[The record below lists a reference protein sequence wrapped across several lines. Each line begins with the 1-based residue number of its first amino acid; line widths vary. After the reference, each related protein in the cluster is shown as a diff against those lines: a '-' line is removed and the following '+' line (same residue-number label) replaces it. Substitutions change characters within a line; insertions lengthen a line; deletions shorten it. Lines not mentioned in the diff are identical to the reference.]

1 MRDNF
6 NNFAPAP
13 GICLENA
20 PARPHIARSAI
31 EELISMKL
39 LLGPPASR
47 RDEGHAFAI
56 GAFQSRPRS
65 FTLWSR
71 LALLVLACA
80 LVLPA
85 EARKGAREIPSA
97 SLLGRNYL
105 RLADWARA
113 NNFEVHW
120 LKQDEIV
127 QVANHSAR
135 MVFEVDSRAA
145 DFNGTSVKLCYPVLM
160 RNGSPCL
167 TQLDADA
174 TLRPLLYPARNRP
187 GAKIRNIVL
196 DPGHGGRDPGNQDG
210 AHQEKRYTLLLAQEL
225 ADQLKRAGFRVSLT
239 RTTDTLIDLPDRP
252 DIARRRGAD
261 LFISLHWNSIAT
273 GRSNV
278 KGAQTYCLTPA
289 GAPSSNADAGAGGG
303 GSNPGNRLNDK
314 NVLLAYEI
322 QTALR
327 KGLGTDDQGVRRARF
342 WVLRDATMPAVLIEG
357 GYMSHP
363 SESKHIYDPAYR
375 SQMARA
381 ILEGIQ
387 AYKTQVE
394 RSR

>member
-1 MRDNF
+1 MRENCDNF
-6 NNFAPAP
+6 GPP
-13 GICLENA
+13 GICLEKVSG
-20 PARPHIARSAI
+20 RLHIARPAI
-31 EELISMKL
+31 EELISMKPF
-39 LLGPPASR
+39 LGPSASGR
-47 RDEGHAFAI
+47 EEGHAFAS
-56 GAFQSRPRS
+56 GPFQNWPGS
-65 FTLWSR
+65 FALWSR
-71 LALLVLACA
+71 WALLVLACA
-80 LVLPA
+80 LVLSA

-113 NNFEVHW
+113 NNFEVLW

-135 MVFEVDSRAA
+135 LVFEIDSRSAEI
-145 DFNGTSVKLCYPVLM
+145 NGASVKLCYPVLM
-160 RNGSPCL
+160 RNGLPCL

-174 TLRPLLYPARNRP
+174 TLRPLLHPARNRA
-187 GAKIRNIVL
+187 GSTIRNIVL

-239 RTTDTLIDLPDRP
+239 RTTDTLIDLPNRP

-261 LFISLHWNSIAT
+261 LFISLHWNSVAT
-273 GRSNV
+273 GRSSV

-314 NVLLAYEI
+314 NILLAYEI

-327 KGLGTDDQGVRRARF
+327 KDLGTDDQGVRRARF

-375 SQMARA
+375 KQMARA

-394 RSR
+394 QSR